1 MRGRRIAR
9 GLAPDDNGGVR
20 IVVLGGAGEV
30 GAPLT
35 RDLASSADV
44 DELLVADVD
53 GVRAQALAEELGGPA
68 RAVELDVHDREAAI
82 RAVAGADVLM
92 NCTSFTLFDAA
103 IEVAAAARV
112 QYADLLSQPTEAQRR
127 LVREAG
133 ITAISGLGATPGLSN
148 VLVRAAAGALDE
160 LREVHV
166 SWASFRT
173 IAPAP
178 GLLDTILWELSGDCP
193 ARLYYQNGRLV
204 RAGFMEGS
212 KTVEFAPPV
221 GSQRVYYVPHTEVTT
236 LPRHFPS
243 LELCAV
249 RGTWR
254 PELMDDIRVLNKYGL
269 LEGPALEHTKAR
281 IWERFGGKRDA
292 APWTLFV
299 NVEVVGTRDGKLV
312 ARVYDVSHPLGWGQ
326 EGTGTMTG
334 VCAAVGAQ
342 LLGRHGGTEAGFVDP
357 EVYYDPEEYLAELE
371 RRGSVTVAVS
381 EHPLPA
387 IDREG

>member
-1 MRGRRIAR
+1 M
-9 GLAPDDNGGVR
+9 R

-35 RDLASSADV
+35 RELASGADV
-44 DELLVADVD
+44 DELLVADVNAA
-53 GVRAQALAEELGGPA
+53 RASALAETLGGRA
-68 RAVELDVHDREAAI
+68 RAIALDVRDRQAAI
-82 RAVAGADVLM
+82 EALAGADVLM
-92 NCTSFTLFDAA
+92 NCTSFTLFDAVVD
-103 IEVAAAARV
+103 VAAAAGV

-127 LVREAG
+127 LVRDAG

-148 VLVRAAAGALDE
+148 VLVRDAAGELDE
-160 LREVHV
+160 LKETHV

-178 GLLDTILWELSGDCP
+178 GLLDTILWELSEDCP
-193 ARLYYQNGRLV
+193 TRLYYQNGRHV

-212 KTVEFAPPV
+212 KVVEFAPPV
-221 GSQRVYYVPHTEVTT
+221 GPQRVYYVPHTEVTT
-236 LPRHFPS
+236 LPQHFPT
-243 LELCAV
+243 LQYCAV

-269 LEGPALEHTKAR
+269 LDGPALEQTKAR
-281 IWERFGGKRDA
+281 IWDRFGGERDP

-299 NVEVVGTRDGKLV
+299 NVEVVGTRDGGLV
-312 ARVYDVSHPLGWGQ
+312 SRVYDVSHPLDWGQ
-326 EGTGTMTG
+326 EGTGRMTG

-342 LLGRHGGTEAGFVDP
+342 LLGRHGRTEPGFVDP
-357 EVYYDPEEYLAELE
+357 EAYYDPKEYLAELE
-371 RRGSVTVAVS
+371 RRRSVVVAVS
-381 EHPLPA
+381 ERPLAA

>member
-1 MRGRRIAR
+1 M
-9 GLAPDDNGGVR
+9 
-20 IVVLGGAGEV
+20 
-30 GAPLT
+30 
-35 RDLASSADV
+35 

-53 GVRAQALAEELGGPA
+53 GARASALAETLGAPA
-68 RAVELDVHDREAAI
+68 RALALDVRDRPAAI
-82 RAVAGADVLM
+82 EALTGADVLM
-92 NCTSFTLFDAA
+92 NCTSFTLFDAV
-103 IEVAAAARV
+103 IEVAAAAGV

-127 LVREAG
+127 LVEGAG

-148 VLVRAAAGALDE
+148 VLVRDAAGELDE
-160 LREVHV
+160 VREAQI

-178 GLLDTILWELSGDCP
+178 GLLDTILWELSEDCP
-193 ARLYYQNGRLV
+193 TRLYYQNGRHV

-212 KTVEFAPPV
+212 KVVEFAAPV

-236 LPRHFPS
+236 LPRHFPT

-269 LEGPALEHTKAR
+269 LAGRALEDTKAR
-281 IWERFGGKRDA
+281 IWERFGGERDA

-299 NVEVVGTRDGKLV
+299 NVEVVGTRDGRLV
-312 ARVYDVSHPLGWGQ
+312 SRTYDVSHPLDWGQ
-326 EGTGTMTG
+326 EGTGRMTG

-342 LLGRHGGTEAGFVDP
+342 LLGRHGPTEPGFVDP
-357 EVYYDPEEYLAELE
+357 EVYYDPGEYLAELA
-371 RRGSVTVAVS
+371 RRRSVVVAVS
-381 EHPLPA
+381 ERPLAA
-387 IDREG
+387 IDREE